1 MGKIG
6 IDERRP
12 MYEFPPPIWTNQDW
26 TVGRLACIVFFGLL
40 LPLIVA
46 RFTSH
51 KPWMATVWVVVG
63 VISLC
68 AFGSYFQ
75 YGTQTYEPYRYMMA
89 LPGLLMVLSAAAAF
103 RIWWWSTDGAARLHE
118 GIVISLVLCIL
129 ITLALP
135 GVVERREPARRTQ
148 CKNNLKHIGL
158 AMHSYHDVHGVFPAA
173 ALGSPLVSWRISL
186 LPYLENAAVAD
197 QYDRNQAWGSTQNVA
212 LQKKRIQPYECPSRP
227 SQYDSQGRFLTSY
240 IVPTSP
246 GAIFD
251 SAGGP
256 PISEIKD
263 GTSNTLLTLEACGT
277 EIIWTDPRDVDSS
290 NGEVLVNGPGA
301 VKGRSSSMIS
311 SWHFGGAQVGLAD
324 GSVRFVDK
332 NIDAVVLKNLMT
344 KAGGE
349 HIEEW

>member
-1 MGKIG
+1 MF
-6 IDERRP
+6 
-12 MYEFPPPIWTNQDW
+12 EFPPPIWTNQDW
-26 TVGRLACIVFFGLL
+26 TFGGLALIVVFGLM

-51 KPWMATVWVVVG
+51 RPWMATVWVVVG

-68 AFGSYFQ
+68 AFGNYFL
-75 YGTQTYEPYRYMMA
+75 YGSETYEPDRYMMA
-89 LPGLLMVLSAAAAF
+89 MPGLLSVVCAVFAF
-103 RIWWWSTDGAARLHE
+103 RIWWRSSEGAARLHE
-118 GIVISLVLCIL
+118 GIVIVLIVMVLFNLVLPASS
-129 ITLALP
+129 TP
-135 GVVERREPARRTQ
+135 RRVGWRQT
-148 CKNNLKHIGL
+148 CKNNLKQIGL
-158 AMHSYHDVHGVFPAA
+158 AMHNYHDHYGLFPAA
-173 ALGSPLVSWRISL
+173 ALGSPPVSWRISL
-186 LPYLENAAVAD
+186 LPYLEHAEVAG
-197 QYDRNQAWGSTQNVA
+197 QYDRNQPWDSFQNVA
-212 LQKKRIQPYECPSRP
+212 LQKKRIQLYECRARP

-240 IVPTSP
+240 VVPTTR

-251 SAGGP
+251 SAGGT

-290 NGEVLVNGPGA
+290 NGDVLVNGPGA

-311 SWHFGGAQVGLAD
+311 SWHPGGAQVGLAD

-349 HIEEW
+349 DIEEW

>member
-1 MGKIG
+1 
-6 IDERRP
+6 

-26 TVGRLACIVFFGLL
+26 TVGSLVLIAVFGLI
-40 LPLIVA
+40 LPLVVA
-46 RFTSH
+46 RYTSH

-68 AFGSYFQ
+68 AFGDYFQ

-89 LPGLLMVLSAAAAF
+89 LPGLLAVLSAAAAF
-103 RIWWWSTDGAARLHE
+103 RIWWRSTDGAARVHE

-135 GVVERREPARRTQ
+135 GVIERREPSRRTQ
-148 CKNNLKHIGL
+148 CKNNLKQIGL
-158 AMHSYHDVHGVFPAA
+158 AMHSYNDVHGVFPAA
-173 ALGSPLVSWRISL
+173 ALGSPPVSWRITL
-186 LPYLENAAVAD
+186 LPYLENAAVAE
-197 QYDRNQAWGSTQNVA
+197 QYDRDEAWDRTPNVA
-212 LQKKRIQPYECPSRP
+212 LQRKRVQPYECPSRP

-240 IVPTSP
+240 IVPTLP

-251 SAGGP
+251 AASGT

-263 GTSNTLLTLEACGT
+263 GTSNTLLTMEACGT

-290 NGEVLVNGPGA
+290 NGEVLVNGPGP
-301 VKGRSSSMIS
+301 VKGRSNSMIS
-311 SWHFGGAQVGLAD
+311 SWHLAGAQVGFSD
-324 GSVRFVDK
+324 GSVRFVGT
-332 NIDAVVLKNLMT
+332 NIDAGVLRNLMT
-344 KAGGE
+344 KDGGE